1 MRHSFT
7 QIVEKPTLKVETRRR
22 RNALNNDKR
31 KKLENCEERKRW
43 MKWDWK
49 TSKTEYEDEN
59 KGE

>member
-31 KKLENCEERKRW
+31 KKLENCEERKR
-43 MKWDWK
+43 
-49 TSKTEYEDEN
+49 
-59 KGE
+59 